1 MGKHHQGKPRKV
13 THVSTDSDLI
23 KLYSARILALAADI
37 PHHERLSPPDATIKR
52 RSPLC
57 GSTVSVDVTVENG
70 TITGF
75 GQDVKACALGQA
87 SAAVVGA
94 AAIGASRDQIETARD
109 QLKAMLSRDGPVP
122 DAPFD
127 GLEVLI
133 PARDFKNRHASILLA
148 IEATA
153 DAMDAAERANCA

>member
-1 MGKHHQGKPRKV
+1 M
-13 THVSTDSDLI
+13 SADNDLI

-37 PHHERLSPPDATIKR
+37 PHHERLVDPDATVKR

-57 GSTVSVDVTVENG
+57 GSTVSVDVKVTDG

-87 SAAVVGA
+87 SASVVGRA
-94 AAIGASRDQIETARD
+94 VIGATRQQIETARD
-109 QLKAMLSRDGPVP
+109 QLSAMLKQDGPVP
-122 DAPFD
+122 DAPFG

-148 IEATA
+148 VEATA
-153 DAMDAAERANCA
+153 EAMEQAEQANCA